1 MHTSD
6 SIDPAS
12 QVVEIPN
19 CFYPQ
24 KIKIESNHQ
33 NSRSTNNSN
42 LMNIE
47 SNNPMIINHRV
58 LLNSHPGSHRQVR
71 ASHVAPQQW
80 CRTGAG
86 GEGSQCRHLQ
96 AKGWRWRWHVY
107 LIWTMDEQMITDV
120 FNMWTS
126 LKPGCLVAR
135 TQLNMTFWFLNLGTS
150 GTTMIMCFLDTETGV
165 VIVEIMTISWDS
177 RLWNCEIYR
186 QHWRMM
192 CRR

>member
-1 MHTSD
+1 
-6 SIDPAS
+6 
-12 QVVEIPN
+12 
-19 CFYPQ
+19 
-24 KIKIESNHQ
+24 
-33 NSRSTNNSN
+33 
-42 LMNIE
+42 
-47 SNNPMIINHRV
+47 
-58 LLNSHPGSHRQVR
+58 
-71 ASHVAPQQW
+71 VAPQQRCW
-80 CRTGAG
+80 AGPG